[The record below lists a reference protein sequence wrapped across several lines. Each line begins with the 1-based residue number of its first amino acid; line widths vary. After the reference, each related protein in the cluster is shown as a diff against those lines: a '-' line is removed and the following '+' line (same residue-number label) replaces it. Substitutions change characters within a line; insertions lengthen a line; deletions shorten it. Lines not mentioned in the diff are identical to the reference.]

1 MFGQNGRVKDFGKST
16 LHKKNEKKIGRYGID
31 FFPELWKLTKDL
43 QQPTQVDL
51 VKKKC

>member
-1 MFGQNGRVKDFGKST
+1 MESP
-16 LHKKNEKKIGRYGID
+16 LYIKKKEKKIGRYGID